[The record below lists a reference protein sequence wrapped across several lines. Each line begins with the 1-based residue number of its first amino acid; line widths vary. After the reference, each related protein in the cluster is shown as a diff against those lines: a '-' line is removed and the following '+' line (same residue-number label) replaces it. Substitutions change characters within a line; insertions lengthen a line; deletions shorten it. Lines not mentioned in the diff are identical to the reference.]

1 MNECQL
7 RFSDKQC
14 KDVLKTSHLN
24 PPCLQS
30 CQVIWLI
37 TTWGNCWNSRRHLWE
52 KFLQTRC
59 LELSPLVL
67 TESWLWRI
75 SWLLWAYFIT
85 FMLQSGS
92 NHYTDMAQRVW
103 SRLLWVL
110 AWKEAT
116 FQCVISFTINMI
128 SFSVPPPHTPSN
140 RLPQVLSWATPSG
153 SMLHEKSLEDH
164 FWILPVF
171 AIRMQLVPCSSQKL
185 QRGYQAT
192 LGVKGGVGQFPSA
205 GQSRKTHTIKV

>member
-7 RFSDKQC
+7 QLSDKQC

-30 CQVIWLI
+30 CQVIWLM
-37 TTWGNCWNSRRHLWE
+37 TTWGNGWNSRHHLWE

-75 SWLLWAYFIT
+75 SWLLWTYFIT
-85 FMLQSGS
+85 FMLESGS

-116 FQCVISFTINMI
+116 FQ
-128 SFSVPPPHTPSN
+128 
-140 RLPQVLSWATPSG
+140 W
-153 SMLHEKSLEDH
+153 SLVSPLTWTHHLIGCPKFYLERH
-164 FWILPVF
+164 LV
-171 AIRMQLVPCSSQKL
+171 VPCYMSNLWKIISEFFQSL
-185 QRGYQAT
+185 Q
-192 LGVKGGVGQFPSA
+192 LECS
-205 GQSRKTHTIKV
+205 

>member
-7 RFSDKQC
+7 QFSDKQC

-75 SWLLWAYFIT
+75 SRLLWAYFFT

-92 NHYTDMAQRVW
+92 NHFTDMAQRVW

-116 FQCVISFTINMI
+116 FQCVISFTIIMI
-128 SFSVPPPHTPSN
+128 SFSVPPPPHHLIGCP
-140 RLPQVLSWATPSG
+140 
-153 SMLHEKSLEDH
+153 KFCLERH
-164 FWILPVF
+164 LV
-171 AIRMQLVPCSSQKL
+171 VPCYMKNLWKIISE
-185 QRGYQAT
+185 
-192 LGVKGGVGQFPSA
+192 FF
-205 GQSRKTHTIKV
+205 